1 MRLGVGGSIRYVRR
15 LVGSLARSR
24 TLQCAGL
31 PVLTQLTRLPML
43 GPWLHHP
50 AGVLA
55 LAAKQPALAAVECT
69 AALAAGRAWTG
80 TIHRHL
86 GKAQLALGQL
96 DAAEQS
102 LRRAVATASR
112 DRSNRLWL
120 AETLLRQDRPD
131 EAESLLRTLLG
142 EGPDQSWPHRM
153 LVHALLRQGRAAEAV
168 DHLIAAARRPEAN
181 VAAIPFPEYLL
192 MPAVATRA
200 RAVALAPVVER
211 HPGHR
216 DLAIF
221 QARLL
226 AQLGDYTEAT
236 RLLRRAVHGNPHG
249 ADAARPG
256 SRQPPAFLIIGQAKG
271 GTTALFDWLSR
282 HPAIAPP
289 LIKEIEYWS
298 RFPDAGSDWY
308 LAHFPRIHAG
318 ARQISGEAS
327 ITYLTHASAPA
338 AIAQDLPNVRLI
350 CLLREPVA
358 RAYSEYRMFQR
369 LGWEQ
374 RPWEE
379 VVAVEL
385 AALGDCPLTVAAL
398 DAQLARVRSG
408 YLLRSA
414 ALPYL
419 MRWSALFPPE
429 RMLILESAKLFAD
442 PAATVARV
450 CRYLGLTKHDLGAV
464 EAVNEGHYPPM
475 PPALAARL
483 RDWFAPHQQ
492 ALTTFLKGLKHP

>member
-120 AETLLRQDRPD
+120 AETLLRQDRAR
-131 EAESLLRTLLG
+131 EAESLLRTLLA
-142 EGPDQSWPHRM
+142 EGPDQPWPH
-153 LVHALLRQGRAAEAV
+153 LVLIAALLRLRRADAAF
-168 DHLIAAARRPEAN
+168 DHLIAAATRPGAD

-192 MPAVATRA
+192 MPALATPTRA
-200 RAVALAPVVER
+200 AALAPVVER
-211 HPGHR
+211 HPGNR
-216 DLAIF
+216 ALATF

-226 AQLGDYTEAT
+226 AQIGDYTEST
-236 RLLRRAVHGNPHG
+236 RLPRRASAGDPRG
-249 ADAARPG
+249 RDAASTG
-256 SRQPPAFLIIGQAKG
+256 SRRPPAFLIIGQAKA
-271 GTTALFDWLSR
+271 GTTALFDWLTR
-282 HPAIAPP
+282 HPDIEAP
-289 LIKEIEYWS
+289 LIKEIQYWS
-298 RFPDAGSDWY
+298 RFPDAGLDWY
-308 LAHFPRIHAG
+308 LAHFPVMPADVG
-318 ARQISGEAS
+318 EISGEAS
-327 ITYLTHASAPA
+327 TTYLTCPTTAA
-338 AIAQDLPNVRLI
+338 AIARDLPDVRLI

-374 RPWEE
+374 RPWDD
-379 VVAVEL
+379 VVAAEL
-385 AALGDCPLTVAAL
+385 DALGDCPLTVAAL
-398 DAQLARVRSG
+398 DAQLARVRPG
-408 YLLRSA
+408 YLPRSA

-419 MRWSALFPPE
+419 MRWSALFPSE
-429 RMLILESAKLFAD
+429 RLLILHNAELFSD
-442 PAATVARV
+442 PAATVNRV
-450 CRYLGLTKHDLGAV
+450 FRYLGLAEHRIGSVAP
-464 EAVNEGHYPPM
+464 VNKGYYPPM
-475 PPALAARL
+475 APALARRL

-492 ALTTFLKGLKHP
+492 VLAAFLRRTNS